1 MKKEF
6 TIIQINAK
14 DSPMLNDLC
23 KLRDGLSAHH
33 NDTTSSERFR
43 EFMNKHLG
51 EETMLTFLILDEGKA
66 IGYGLAF
73 DVAEHAYMP
82 EWTRKGYI
90 TQFFVNVEY
99 RSQGIGEMGLAYIHD
114 WFRSRGI
121 IDVLL
126 NVAIKNEVGNR
137 FWQKHGYVPYATR
150 MIRRLK

>member
-6 TIIQINAK
+6 VITQINAK

-43 EFMNKHLG
+43 EFMLKHLG

-73 DVAEHAYMP
+73 DVTEHAYMP

-90 TQFFVNVEY
+90 TQFFVSAAY
-99 RSQGIGEMGLAYIHD
+99 RGQGIGEMGLNYIHD
-114 WFRSRGI
+114 WFRARSI

-137 FWQKHGYVPYATR
+137 FWQKNGYVPYATR

>member
-6 TIIQINAK
+6 VITRINAK

-23 KLRDGLSAHH
+23 KLRDGLSANH

-51 EETMLTFLILDEGKA
+51 EETMLTFLIFDDDQP

-90 TQFFVNVEY
+90 TQFFVSAAY
-99 RSQGIGEMGLAYIHD
+99 RGQGIGEMGLAYIHD
-114 WFRSRGI
+114 WFRARGI
-121 IDVLL
+121 TDVLL

-137 FWQKHGYVPYATR
+137 FWQKNGYTPYATR
-150 MIRRLK
+150 MICRLK